1 MGPPHCPPYPA
12 LRDVSG
18 QELGSLSSLFPPRPW
33 GIWGPELGRPSRSQ
47 EPPRLPSAVG
57 KLGRH
62 PFLPLRWELLHQD
75 PELGS
80 NRGWVTQDRTAPR
93 PGVEPAVQLAQRPAG
108 GERSGPPER
117 SQTSG
122 RQAVAG
128 GGPAPLFW
136 PRRQGLAPGTS
147 ASGSD
152 APLFCLANP
161 PHPPPTPLPP
171 MPR

>member
-1 MGPPHCPPYPA
+1 MGPPHCPPRPP

-18 QELGSLSSLFPPRPW
+18 QELGSLSSLFPHLTLGNLGARAGASIPQPGATPTAFSRRKAGETPLPASEAGAAPPGPR
-33 GIWGPELGRPSRSQ
+33 
-47 EPPRLPSAVG
+47 VG
-57 KLGRH
+57 
-62 PFLPLRWELLHQD
+62 EQQ
-75 PELGS
+75 
-80 NRGWVTQDRTAPR
+80 WVGDSDRTAPR

-122 RQAVAG
+122 RQAIVG
-128 GGPAPLFW
+128 GGPAPLLW